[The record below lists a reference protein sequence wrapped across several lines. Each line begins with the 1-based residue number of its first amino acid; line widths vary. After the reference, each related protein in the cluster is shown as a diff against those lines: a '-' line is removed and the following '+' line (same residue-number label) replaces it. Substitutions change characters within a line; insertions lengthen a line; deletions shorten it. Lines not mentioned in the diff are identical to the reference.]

1 MATQVELYRFTE
13 QDSSDVWT
21 FTSSDKLVIY
31 NAGAGNEEYL
41 PISINRSGTEIK
53 NDLAKAD
60 LTITLPLDN
69 DMADRWMKDNG
80 ELLVGLTI
88 FQKNK
93 AGVTNVIWKG
103 RLASTIPGMS
113 NIQLKF
119 ESIFTSLRRPGLR
132 ARYQRSCRHT
142 LYGRGC
148 NLDPEDFAV
157 TSAVT
162 AATGRVLVCTA
173 AASQPAGYYIGGM
186 LRSPDGVLSFIVDHL
201 GSAIT
206 IQRLSYSLQQAIIGG
221 FPFNVTLYPGCD
233 HTRAAC
239 INKFNNKLNYGGYD
253 FIPVKNPTG
262 GSSIV

>member
-13 QDSSDVWT
+13 QDSVSIWT
-21 FTSSDKLVIY
+21 YTSSDKLVTY
-31 NAGAGNEEYL
+31 NTEEYL
-41 PISINRSGTEIK
+41 PISIMRSGTEIK

-69 DMADRWMKDNG
+69 EMAQRWLKDNG

-88 FQKNK
+88 FKKNK

-103 RLASTIPGMS
+103 RLASTIPGMT

-148 NLDPEDFAV
+148 WIDPETLAL

-162 AATGRVLVCTA
+162 AATGRTLVCTA
-173 AASQPAGYYIGGM
+173 AATKPNGFYIGGM
-186 LRSPDGVLSFIVDHL
+186 LRSPDGVLSYIVDHV
-201 GSAIT
+201 GSSIT
-206 IQRLSYSLQQAIIGG
+206 VQRLSFNLSEQIVDG
-221 FPFNVTLYPGCD
+221 FPFNVKLYPGCD
-233 HTRAAC
+233 HTRATC

-253 FIPVKNPTG
+253 FIPKKNPTG

>member
-13 QDSSDVWT
+13 QGSSDVWT
-21 FTSSDKLVIY
+21 VTSGDAKLTY
-31 NAGAGNEEYL
+31 NSEDYL
-41 PISINRSGTEIK
+41 PISISRSGTEIK

-69 DMADRWMKDNG
+69 AMALRWMKDNG
-80 ELLVGLTI
+80 ELLVGMTI
-88 FQKNK
+88 FTRNK
-93 AGVTNVIWKG
+93 AGVVNVTWKG
-103 RLASTIPGMS
+103 RLASVIPGMQDL
-113 NIQLKF
+113 QLKF

-148 NLDPEDFAV
+148 LIDPDDYAV

-162 AATGRVLVCTA
+162 ASTGGRVLTCTA
-173 AASQPAGYYIGGM
+173 AALQSSGYYTGGM
-186 LRSPDGVLSFIVDHL
+186 VRSPDGVLSYIVDHV

-206 IQRLSYSLQQAIIGG
+206 VQRMSYSMQQAIDGG
-221 FPFNVTLYPGCD
+221 FPFDVILYPGCD
-233 HTRAAC
+233 HSRATC
-239 INKFNNKLNYGGYD
+239 IAKFNNKLNYGGYD
-253 FIPVKNPTG
+253 FIPVKNPVG